1 LLKGTKRGH
10 EPDSSEKINPH
21 KASNEDMLTEF
32 FKKDEDGKPITFWDS
47 HILEQR
53 IEVYEENKEST
64 LDDIKNILRD
74 GVADFKNFWGG
85 MGESF
90 KERFKKDPPTAVESG
105 IASDSESN
113 STGENQ
119 VDQGNDAS
127 SEKLTLENL

>member
-1 LLKGTKRGH
+1 LLKGTKRGL
-10 EPDSSEKINPH
+10 EPDSSEKINLH